1 MKSFVEYYNNLKIE
15 IEGGEQG
22 INDKL
27 IQAVKNSRRKGY
39 HTDDLD
45 MGSTI
50 KLPPLPIQSE
60 DRTLKMLES
69 FLDVK
74 TEVEEKKADE
84 EDNQIK
90 DKQLVLSRTM
100 SNVSKGSSLA
110 GDEAFK
116 LKRNLRVKSM
126 KIKDSMVSDEYW
138 KVVCSRHSPFIEQ
151 ELKSNKDPNIN
162 AAKLAQMHD
171 EMELYKLQIIDMK
184 QNL

>member
-1 MKSFVEYYNNLKIE
+1 MKSFVEYYKNLKIE
-15 IEGGEQG
+15 IEDGEQG

-90 DKQLVLSRTM
+90 DKQPVFS
-100 SNVSKGSSLA
+100 SKGSSLA
-110 GDEAFK
+110 CD
-116 LKRNLRVKSM
+116 
-126 KIKDSMVSDEYW
+126 
-138 KVVCSRHSPFIEQ
+138 
-151 ELKSNKDPNIN
+151 
-162 AAKLAQMHD
+162 
-171 EMELYKLQIIDMK
+171 
-184 QNL
+184 

>member
-1 MKSFVEYYNNLKIE
+1 MKSFVEYYKNLKID

-27 IQAVKNSRRKGY
+27 IQAVKNSRKKGY

-45 MGSTI
+45 MGSAI

-90 DKQLVLSRTM
+90 DKQPAM

-110 GDEAFK
+110 GDEVFK

-184 QNL
+184 YNL